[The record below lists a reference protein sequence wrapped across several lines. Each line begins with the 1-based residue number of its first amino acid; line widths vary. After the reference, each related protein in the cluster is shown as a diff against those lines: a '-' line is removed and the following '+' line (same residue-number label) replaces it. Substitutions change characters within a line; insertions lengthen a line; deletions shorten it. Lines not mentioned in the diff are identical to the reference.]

1 MDSIK
6 LGAPAE
12 ESNSAEPMDSYGP
25 DTRKKTRNPILMMIL
40 VLCLGLLVSSVYL
53 GGRFSSVHASVAL
66 AKPAAFANQK
76 KSNPAISPAAVSSAV
91 PTGKKQADAKSTPA
105 PKPAIAA
112 AQKATPAPAIVAS
125 QKSNPAQPSVIAAA
139 QKPTPVPVLV
149 AAQKSTPAPLPA
161 IVASQKSNPASPSV
175 IVAVKKSTPAPTP
188 AAKPVPAPASVT
200 VAAKRPEPT
209 VGTIALPPLPKESL
223 PTTELAHPKSGKAY
237 VQVGA
242 FVSPYAERW
251 VDVLEQRG
259 FRPIVADG
267 PNSVIHRV
275 LLGPFGPSEVS
286 AVEAKLRQAGIDHF
300 EKVY

>member
-25 DTRKKTRNPILMMIL
+25 NTRKKTRNPILMMIL

-53 GGRFSSVHASVAL
+53 GGRFSSAHASVAS
-66 AKPAAFANQK
+66 AKPAAFHNQK
-76 KSNPAISPAAVSSAV
+76 KATPIISTAAVASGLPTQKKQPEAKPTPVPAAVTTAV
-91 PTGKKQADAKSTPA
+91 QKPSTTPPPIVAVQKSTPA
-105 PKPAIAA
+105 PPAVVA
-112 AQKATPAPAIVAS
+112 AQKPTSTPTPAIV
-125 QKSNPAQPSVIAAA
+125 AA
-139 QKPTPVPVLV
+139 QKPTPAPTPAIV
-149 AAQKSTPAPLPA
+149 AAQKPTPAPPPA
-161 IVASQKSNPASPSV
+161 LAN
-175 IVAVKKSTPAPTP
+175 
-188 AAKPVPAPASVT
+188 PVPSPLS
-200 VAAKRPEPT
+200 VAAL
-209 VGTIALPPLPKESL
+209 APLPKESL
-223 PTTELAHPKSGKAY
+223 PTTELAHPKSGNAY

-251 VDVLEQRG
+251 VDVLEKRG

-275 LLGPFGPSEVS
+275 LLGPFVPSEVS

-300 EKVY
+300 EKMY